1 MDNFENMLSEYAR
14 LVVKVGVNL
23 QQDQRLV
30 ISSPIE
36 CADFARLIAKEAFA
50 AGAWDVSYNWS
61 DEKAA
66 KIRYEMGRKEIFEEF
81 PQWLQDKYMYNSDK
95 GSAFVSIH
103 ASDPEIFKNVDPE
116 KLLTAQRASGNALA
130 EYRRRMMNNENCWC
144 VVSIPTLSW
153 AKKVFALYKDEVA
166 VRKLWKAIFATVR
179 IDGANDPVEA
189 WQKHTDFLQKAADFL
204 NAQNFV
210 SLKYKNELGTDF
222 SIGLPEG
229 HIWAGGAEW
238 SAYGTRFVANMPTE
252 EVFTL
257 PDMNSANGVVCASKP
272 LVYHGQLIEN
282 MKLTFENGKVIK
294 AEATAGQEALDSL
307 LATDEGAVRLGEVA
321 LVPYDSPISNTGI
334 LFYNTLF
341 DENAACHLAFGK
353 AYPTCIQG
361 SDKMDK
367 LELAQHGVN
376 DSLVHED
383 FMIGTADL
391 SIVGVKADGT
401 EVPVFV
407 NGNFVEF

>member
-166 VRKLWKAIFATVR
+166 VRKLNFLGKQ
-179 IDGANDPVEA
+179 IDQLTPE
-189 WQKHTDFLQKAADFL
+189 QE
-204 NAQNFV
+204 
-210 SLKYKNELGTDF
+210 KYLF
-222 SIGLPEG
+222 S
-229 HIWAGGAEW
+229 
-238 SAYGTRFVANMPTE
+238 S
-252 EVFTL
+252 
-257 PDMNSANGVVCASKP
+257 
-272 LVYHGQLIEN
+272 
-282 MKLTFENGKVIK
+282 
-294 AEATAGQEALDSL
+294 
-307 LATDEGAVRLGEVA
+307 
-321 LVPYDSPISNTGI
+321 
-334 LFYNTLF
+334 
-341 DENAACHLAFGK
+341 
-353 AYPTCIQG
+353 
-361 SDKMDK
+361 
-367 LELAQHGVN
+367 
-376 DSLVHED
+376 
-383 FMIGTADL
+383 
-391 SIVGVKADGT
+391 SI
-401 EVPVFV
+401 
-407 NGNFVEF
+407 